1 MELYPRR
8 LYEFVADEVSSFR
21 QAQNTNNP
29 LVIDQHDKGVS
40 LSLDVGGYKVIQN
53 IHISLAQL
61 NAGKGFDH
69 RQAKERVL
77 GNLSKYS
84 V

>member
-1 MELYPRR
+1 MEQDIQVLSE
-8 LYEFVADEVSSFR
+8 LVADEVSSFR

-29 LVIDQHDKGVS
+29 LVIDQYDKSVS
-40 LSLDVGGYKVIQN
+40 LSLDDGEYEVMQD

-61 NAGKGFDH
+61 NAGKGLDH

-77 GNLSKYS
+77 GNLSKCAD
-84 V
+84 